1 MINLNE
7 PFTFENSSNPWLM
20 DKVDDSNVLIF
31 NRKKYTAKYLW
42 SLNSEERKSALK
54 NVFEYYRK
62 NGFPKIVFEEKT
74 LHENFEKL
82 CKYDENKVLTK
93 DGFISNSGNLCLD
106 LCKYFCQDCYYDAKG
121 GEKKTLSIKEVFN
134 NDELFI
140 KVLKNRMGWNSTK
153 EKNLEEERPYLFPIS
168 DKQILNGIRNSGLGY
183 SVSNFKPIVAKYIYS
198 KAAKLCGY
206 QKNKKFKVFDYSGGW
221 TARAMGAMSLG
232 FDYDATDPLTS
243 KCLEKCIATFKRKD
257 QECRIFNKCSED
269 DFFKRDEFKEK
280 YDIIGSCPPYYNL
293 EIYSSDINQSVM
305 SCKDYKTWLENYWRN
320 TVKNCIYMLKQNGIF
335 VLVIKET
342 LNKINLCDD
351 MLKILKEEGLI
362 FLEKEY
368 YKTTTNHLSG
378 KTKTGRSIKTNEVI
392 LYLQNVNINNN

>member
-31 NRKKYTAKYLW
+31 NGKKYTAKYLW

-140 KVLKNRMGWNSTK
+140 KRLVKNIDQIICISENPRFEDRIITDLKNFCLVGEIVGLWRERM
-153 EKNLEEERPYLFPIS
+153 
-168 DKQILNGIRNSGLGY
+168 
-183 SVSNFKPIVAKYIYS
+183 
-198 KAAKLCGY
+198 
-206 QKNKKFKVFDYSGGW
+206 
-221 TARAMGAMSLG
+221 
-232 FDYDATDPLTS
+232 
-243 KCLEKCIATFKRKD
+243 
-257 QECRIFNKCSED
+257 
-269 DFFKRDEFKEK
+269 
-280 YDIIGSCPPYYNL
+280 
-293 EIYSSDINQSVM
+293 
-305 SCKDYKTWLENYWRN
+305 
-320 TVKNCIYMLKQNGIF
+320 
-335 VLVIKET
+335 
-342 LNKINLCDD
+342 
-351 MLKILKEEGLI
+351 
-362 FLEKEY
+362 
-368 YKTTTNHLSG
+368 
-378 KTKTGRSIKTNEVI
+378 
-392 LYLQNVNINNN
+392 